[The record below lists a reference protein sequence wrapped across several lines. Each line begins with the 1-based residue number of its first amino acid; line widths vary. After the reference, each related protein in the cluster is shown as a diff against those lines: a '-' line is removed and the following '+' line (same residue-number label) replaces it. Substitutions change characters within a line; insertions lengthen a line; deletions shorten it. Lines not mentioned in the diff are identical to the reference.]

1 MYNQAM
7 EMKHPGHLGVLV
19 FKQFAVLSIVIL
31 ELSIYV
37 ASVSGTRDLASTYV
51 TEVTV

>member
-1 MYNQAM
+1 M
-7 EMKHPGHLGVLV
+7 EIEQPDHPGVLV

-37 ASVSGTRDLASTYV
+37 ASVGGTRNLPSTYV

>member
-7 EMKHPGHLGVLV
+7 EMKHRGHSGVLV
-19 FKQFAVLSIVIL
+19 FKQLAVLSIVVL

-37 ASVSGTRDLASTYV
+37 ASVGGAGDLASTYV